1 MRLTLRRGAASIP
14 PMRYRITTLGCRVN
28 HAEARELESVLLARG
43 LVTAADG
50 APADL
55 EVIHTCSVTGSAAAK
70 SRHAIRRAI
79 RRQGRGDEL
88 LEKSVHGS
96 VDTSVRPRPARNVR
110 QARSFSGTP
119 SRSPTIIVTGC
130 FGSTDPEEAAR
141 LAGGWEQ
148 VIPHQ
153 AHDLSGPVD
162 ACAGTTL
169 VQRFA
174 HRVDQYLA
182 DRRARGSLR
191 RPAPPSCRQTILPL
205 PVVTPQKS
213 AGAHVRA
220 ELKIQD
226 GCDAH
231 CTFCVI
237 PGIRRTLRS
246 KTIPDAVR
254 EARQLVDLGHR
265 EIVLTGIFIG
275 AYGHE
280 TALRRKQSRAG
291 RTPLA
296 DLIDAVAGVAGL
308 ARLRVS
314 SMEPGDVSEELL
326 DAMVANQP
334 VVVPHLHLPLQSAS
348 DAVLKRM
355 NRQYRIGE
363 YLEMI
368 DQVNEALRTADGL
381 GPAITTDIICGFPG
395 ETDDD
400 FERTVEVASRVGFL
414 HMHVFPYS
422 ARRGTAAARWR
433 DRFVAAP
440 ITRTRVRRLIDMET
454 DPADGL
460 SIRYRRRLSGR
471 TVRVILEQPDS
482 QEPGVMTGRCDHYAL
497 VSVRTGRPR
506 GALLQVEVTQVTS
519 DRTTAVPLE
528 TSVPL
533 PQLV

>member
-1 MRLTLRRGAASIP
+1 
-14 PMRYRITTLGCRVN
+14 
-28 HAEARELESVLLARG
+28 
-43 LVTAADG
+43 
-50 APADL
+50 
-55 EVIHTCSVTGSAAAK
+55 
-70 SRHAIRRAI
+70 
-79 RRQGRGDEL
+79 
-88 LEKSVHGS
+88 
-96 VDTSVRPRPARNVR
+96 
-110 QARSFSGTP
+110 
-119 SRSPTIIVTGC
+119 
-130 FGSTDPEEAAR
+130 
-141 LAGGWEQ
+141 
-148 VIPHQ
+148 
-153 AHDLSGPVD
+153 
-162 ACAGTTL
+162 
-169 VQRFA
+169 
-174 HRVDQYLA
+174 
-182 DRRARGSLR
+182 
-191 RPAPPSCRQTILPL
+191 
-205 PVVTPQKS
+205 
-213 AGAHVRA
+213 VRA

-231 CTFCVI
+231 CSFCVI
-237 PGIRRTLRS
+237 PSIRRTLRS

-254 EARQLVDLGHR
+254 EARRLVDLGHR

-280 TALRRKQSRAG
+280 TALRRKQSRPG
-291 RTPLA
+291 CTPLA
-296 DLIDAVAGVAGL
+296 DLLDAVAGIAGL

-326 DAMVANQP
+326 DAMIANQP
-334 VVVPHLHLPLQSAS
+334 VVVPHLHLPLQSGS

-355 NRQYRIGE
+355 NRQYRIGN

-368 DQVNEALRTADGL
+368 DQVNEALTTADGL

-440 ITRTRVRRLIDMET
+440 ITRARVRRLIDMET
-454 DPADGL
+454 DPTNGL

-471 TVRVILEQPDS
+471 AVRVILEQPDRAR
-482 QEPGVMTGRCDHYAL
+482 PGAMTGRCDHYAL
-497 VSVRTGRPR
+497 LSVATDRPR
-506 GALLQVEVTQVTS
+506 GALLRDEVTQVTS

-528 TSVPL
+528 TLIPL